1 MAIRLLINWREVGSM
16 AFMFEDLVVYKRSME
31 MVKKIF
37 ILRREIK
44 DRIIVD
50 QLSRAALSIPLNIAE
65 GNGRI
70 HDRERRQYF
79 YTARGSLLE
88 CIPILQLCK
97 EIGYIDENRYSE
109 IYGLADE
116 VGRLLNG
123 LIRSVGK

>member
-1 MAIRLLINWREVGSM
+1 M
-16 AFMFEDLVVYKRSME
+16 AFMFEDLVVYKKAME
-31 MVKKIF
+31 LAKKIF
-37 ILRREIK
+37 IIRREIK

-70 HDRERRQYF
+70 HTREKKQYF

-88 CIPILQLCK
+88 CIPILQLCGD
-97 EIGYIDENRYSE
+97 IGFIDQEKYHELYN
-109 IYGLADE
+109 LADE

-123 LIRSVGK
+123 LIRSIGK

>member
-1 MAIRLLINWREVGSM
+1 MS
-16 AFMFEDLVVYKRSME
+16 FMFEDLVVYRKAMELTKR
-31 MVKKIF
+31 IF
-37 ILRREIK
+37 TMRNLIK

-50 QLSRAALSIPLNIAE
+50 QLSRAGLSIPLNIAE

-70 HDRERRQYF
+70 HDRERKQYF

-88 CIPILQLCK
+88 CVPIIKLCR
-97 EIGYIDENRYSE
+97 EIGYFDEKYYRELYE
-109 IYGLADE
+109 LADE